1 VIVANWKANGD
12 IKKNYLWC
20 ETFQN
25 LLDKSGFNYVGISPS
40 HIHFHQLN
48 TFFKE
53 TNVMIGMQDIYI
65 EGGAITGSISA
76 EMASADGCAFCL
88 VGHSERREIFN
99 EDGNLI
105 SKKINSLLKNNIKP
119 ILCIGESF
127 EEYKAGNTRDK
138 LKSQIIESIP
148 KSYVL
153 NELIIAYEPIWA
165 IGSGKTPEAEEVN
178 SIHEF
183 IKDVVQSATAN
194 NIVPKVLYGGSVND
208 INASDFFDED
218 SIDGALVGGASLDA
232 NIFANIVNIY
242 KRLKKI

>member
-1 VIVANWKANGD
+1 MIVANWKANGD

-25 LLDKSGFNYVGISPS
+25 LLDKSGFDYVGISPS

-165 IGSGKTPEAEEVN
+165 IGSGRTPEAEEVN

-208 INASDFFDED
+208 INANDFFEED

>member
-1 VIVANWKANGD
+1 MIVANWKANGD

-20 ETFQN
+20 ETFQD

-53 TNVMIGMQDIYI
+53 TNAMIGMQDIYI

-76 EMASADGCAFCL
+76 EMASADGCSFCL

-99 EDGNLI
+99 EDSNLI

-127 EEYKAGNTRDK
+127 EEHKAGNTRDK

-165 IGSGKTPEAEEVN
+165 IGSGKTPEVEEVN

-208 INASDFFDED
+208 INANDFFEED
-218 SIDGALVGGASLDA
+218 CIDGALVGGASLDA

>member
-1 VIVANWKANGD
+1 MIVANWKANGD

-25 LLDKSGFNYVGISPS
+25 LLDKSSFSYVGISPS

-53 TNVMIGMQDIYI
+53 TNAMIGMQDIYI

-76 EMASADGCAFCL
+76 EMASADGCSFCI

-105 SKKINSLLKNNIKP
+105 SKKISSLLKNNINP

-165 IGSGKTPEAEEVN
+165 IGSGRTPEAEEVN

-208 INASDFFDED
+208 INANDFFEED

>member
-1 VIVANWKANGD
+1 
-12 IKKNYLWC
+12 
-20 ETFQN
+20 
-25 LLDKSGFNYVGISPS
+25 
-40 HIHFHQLN
+40 
-48 TFFKE
+48 
-53 TNVMIGMQDIYI
+53 MIGMQDIYI

-119 ILCIGESF
+119 VLCIGESF
-127 EEYKAGNTRDK
+127 EEHKAGNTRDK

-208 INASDFFDED
+208 INANNFFKED

>member
-12 IKKNYLWC
+12 IKKNYIWC

-25 LLDKSGFNYVGISPS
+25 LLDKSSFKYVGISPS
-40 HIHFHQLN
+40 HMHFHQLN

-53 TNVMIGMQDIYI
+53 TNAMIGMQDIYI

-76 EMASADGCAFCL
+76 EMASDDGCSFCL

-99 EDGNLI
+99 EDSNLI

-127 EEYKAGNTRDK
+127 EEHKSGKTRDK
-138 LKSQIIESIP
+138 LKSQIIESVP
-148 KSYVL
+148 KSDFF

-165 IGSGKTPEAEEVN
+165 IGSGKTPEPEEVN

-194 NIVPKVLYGGSVND
+194 NIVPKVLDGGSVND
-208 INASDFFDED
+208 INANDFFEED

>member
-12 IKKNYLWC
+12 IKKNYIWC

-25 LLDKSGFNYVGISPS
+25 LLDKSSFKYVGISPS
-40 HIHFHQLN
+40 HMHFHQLN

-53 TNVMIGMQDIYI
+53 TNAMIGMQDIYI

-76 EMASADGCAFCL
+76 EMASADGCSFCL

-99 EDGNLI
+99 EDSNLI
-105 SKKINSLLKNNIKP
+105 NKKINSLLKNNIKP

-127 EEYKAGNTRDK
+127 EEHKSGKTRDK
-138 LKSQIIESIP
+138 LKSQIIESVP
-148 KSYVL
+148 KSDFFS
-153 NELIIAYEPIWA
+153 ELIIAYEPIWA
-165 IGSGKTPEAEEVN
+165 IGSGKTPKPEEVN

-183 IKDVVQSATAN
+183 IKDVVQSATAI

-208 INASDFFDED
+208 INANDFFEKD

>member
-1 VIVANWKANGD
+1 MIVANWKANGD
-12 IKKNYLWC
+12 IKKNYIWC

-25 LLDKSGFNYVGISPS
+25 LLDKSSFKYVGISPS
-40 HIHFHQLN
+40 HMHFHQLN

-53 TNVMIGMQDIYI
+53 TNAMIGMQDIYI

-76 EMASADGCAFCL
+76 EMASDDGCSFCL

-99 EDGNLI
+99 EDSNLI
-105 SKKINSLLKNNIKP
+105 SKKIKSLLKNNIQP

-127 EEYKAGNTRDK
+127 EEHKSGKTRDK
-138 LKSQIIESIP
+138 LKSQIIESVP
-148 KSYVL
+148 KSDFF

-165 IGSGKTPEAEEVN
+165 IGSGKTPEPEEVN

-194 NIVPKVLYGGSVND
+194 NIVPKVLYGGSVNGA
-208 INASDFFDED
+208 NATNFLKEE
-218 SIDGALVGGASLDA
+218 SIDGALVGGASMDA
-232 NIFANIVNIY
+232 NVFANIVNTY

>member
-25 LLDKSGFNYVGISPS
+25 LLDKSSFNYVGISPS

-76 EMASADGCAFCL
+76 EMASADGCSFCL

-105 SKKINSLLKNNIKP
+105 SKKISSLLKNNINP

-127 EEYKAGNTRDK
+127 EEHKEGNTRDK

-148 KSYVL
+148 KSDVL

-165 IGSGKTPEAEEVN
+165 IGSGKTPEVEEVN

-208 INASDFFDED
+208 INANDFFEED

>member
-1 VIVANWKANGD
+1 MIVANWKANGD

-25 LLDKSGFNYVGISPS
+25 LLDKSSFNYVGISPS
-40 HIHFHQLN
+40 HMHFHQLN

-53 TNVMIGMQDIYI
+53 TNAMIGMQDIYI

-76 EMASADGCAFCL
+76 EMASADGCSFCI

-105 SKKINSLLKNNIKP
+105 SKKISSLLKNNIKP
-119 ILCIGESF
+119 ILCIGETF
-127 EEYKAGNTRDK
+127 EEHKAGNTRDK

-148 KSYVL
+148 KSYIL

-208 INASDFFDED
+208 INANDFFDED
-218 SIDGALVGGASLDA
+218 CIDGALVGGASLDA

>member
-25 LLDKSGFNYVGISPS
+25 LLDKSSFNYVGISPS

-76 EMASADGCAFCL
+76 EMASADGCSFCL

-105 SKKINSLLKNNIKP
+105 SKKISSLLKNNINP

-127 EEYKAGNTRDK
+127 EEHKEGNTRDK

-148 KSYVL
+148 KSDVL

-165 IGSGKTPEAEEVN
+165 IGSGKTPEVEEVN

-208 INASDFFDED
+208 INANDFFDED

>member
-1 VIVANWKANGD
+1 MIVANWKANGD
-12 IKKNYLWC
+12 TKKNYLWC

-76 EMASADGCAFCL
+76 EMASADGCSFCL

-105 SKKINSLLKNNIKP
+105 SKKISSLLKNNINP

-127 EEYKAGNTRDK
+127 EEHKEGNTRDK

-148 KSYVL
+148 KSDVL

>member
-1 VIVANWKANGD
+1 MIVANWKANGD
-12 IKKNYLWC
+12 IKKNYIWC

-25 LLDKSGFNYVGISPS
+25 LLDKSSFKYVGISPS
-40 HIHFHQLN
+40 HMHFHQLN

-53 TNVMIGMQDIYI
+53 TNAMIGMQDIYI

-76 EMASADGCAFCL
+76 EMASADGCSFCL

-99 EDGNLI
+99 EDSNLI

-127 EEYKAGNTRDK
+127 EEHKSGKTRDK
-138 LKSQIIESIP
+138 LKSQIIESVP
-148 KSYVL
+148 KSDFF

-165 IGSGKTPEAEEVN
+165 IGSGKTPEPEEVN

-208 INASDFFDED
+208 INANDFFEED

>member
-1 VIVANWKANGD
+1 
-12 IKKNYLWC
+12 
-20 ETFQN
+20 
-25 LLDKSGFNYVGISPS
+25 
-40 HIHFHQLN
+40 
-48 TFFKE
+48 
-53 TNVMIGMQDIYI
+53 MIGMQDIYI

-76 EMASADGCAFCL
+76 EMASADGCSFCL
-88 VGHSERREIFN
+88 VGHSERRQIFN

-105 SKKINSLLKNNIKP
+105 SKKISSLLKNNIKP

-127 EEYKAGNTRDK
+127 EEHKAGNTRDK
-138 LKSQIIESIP
+138 LKSQILESIP

-165 IGSGKTPEAEEVN
+165 IGSGRTPEAEEVN

>member
-1 VIVANWKANGD
+1 
-12 IKKNYLWC
+12 
-20 ETFQN
+20 
-25 LLDKSGFNYVGISPS
+25 
-40 HIHFHQLN
+40 
-48 TFFKE
+48 
-53 TNVMIGMQDIYI
+53 MIGMQDIYI

-76 EMASADGCAFCL
+76 EMASADGCSFCL

-105 SKKINSLLKNNIKP
+105 SKKISSLLKNNIKP

-127 EEYKAGNTRDK
+127 EEHKAGNTRDK

-165 IGSGKTPEAEEVN
+165 IGSGRTPEAEEVN

-208 INASDFFDED
+208 INANDFFDED

>member
-1 VIVANWKANGD
+1 
-12 IKKNYLWC
+12 
-20 ETFQN
+20 
-25 LLDKSGFNYVGISPS
+25 
-40 HIHFHQLN
+40 
-48 TFFKE
+48 
-53 TNVMIGMQDIYI
+53 MIGMQDIYI

-76 EMASADGCAFCL
+76 EMASADGCSFCL

-105 SKKINSLLKNNIKP
+105 SKKISSLLKNNIKP

-127 EEYKAGNTRDK
+127 EEHKAGNTRDK

-208 INASDFFDED
+208 INANNFFKED

>member
-1 VIVANWKANGD
+1 
-12 IKKNYLWC
+12 
-20 ETFQN
+20 
-25 LLDKSGFNYVGISPS
+25 
-40 HIHFHQLN
+40 
-48 TFFKE
+48 
-53 TNVMIGMQDIYI
+53 MIGMQDIYI

-208 INASDFFDED
+208 INANNFFKED

>member
-1 VIVANWKANGD
+1 MIVANWKANGD
-12 IKKNYLWC
+12 IKNNHVWC

-25 LLDKSGFNYVGISPS
+25 LLDKSSFKYVGISPS

-53 TNVMIGMQDIYI
+53 TNAMIGMQDIYI

-76 EMASADGCAFCL
+76 EMASADGCSFCL

-99 EDGNLI
+99 EDSNLI

-127 EEYKAGNTRDK
+127 EEHKSGKTQDK
-138 LKSQIIESIP
+138 LKSQIIESFP
-148 KSYVL
+148 KSDFS

-165 IGSGKTPEAEEVN
+165 IGSGKTPEPEEVN

-208 INASDFFDED
+208 INANNFFKED

>member
-1 VIVANWKANGD
+1 MIVANWKANGD

-25 LLDKSGFNYVGISPS
+25 LLDKSSFSYVGISPS

-53 TNVMIGMQDIYI
+53 TNAMIGMQDIYI

-76 EMASADGCAFCL
+76 EMASADGCSFCL

-105 SKKINSLLKNNIKP
+105 SKKISSLLKNNIKP

-127 EEYKAGNTRDK
+127 EEHKAGNTRDK

-148 KSYVL
+148 KSHFFD
-153 NELIIAYEPIWA
+153 ELIIAYEPIWA
-165 IGSGKTPEAEEVN
+165 IGSGKTPESEEVN

-208 INASDFFDED
+208 INANDFFDED

>member
-1 VIVANWKANGD
+1 
-12 IKKNYLWC
+12 
-20 ETFQN
+20 
-25 LLDKSGFNYVGISPS
+25 
-40 HIHFHQLN
+40 
-48 TFFKE
+48 
-53 TNVMIGMQDIYI
+53 MIGMQDIYI

-76 EMASADGCAFCL
+76 EMASADGCSFCL

-105 SKKINSLLKNNIKP
+105 SKKISSLLKNNIKP

-127 EEYKAGNTRDK
+127 EEHKAGNTRDK

-165 IGSGKTPEAEEVN
+165 IGSGRTPEAEEVN

>member
-1 VIVANWKANGD
+1 MIVANWKANGD
-12 IKKNYLWC
+12 IKNNHVWC

-25 LLDKSGFNYVGISPS
+25 LLDKTSFNYVGISPS
-40 HIHFHQLN
+40 HMHFHQLN

-53 TNVMIGMQDIYI
+53 TNAMIGMQDIYI

-76 EMASADGCAFCL
+76 EMASADGCSFCL

-99 EDGNLI
+99 EDSNLI

-127 EEYKAGNTRDK
+127 EEHKAGNTRDK
-138 LKSQIIESIP
+138 LKSQIVESIP

-165 IGSGKTPEAEEVN
+165 IGSGKTPKAEEVN

-208 INASDFFDED
+208 INANDFFDED

>member
-1 VIVANWKANGD
+1 MIVANWKANGD

-25 LLDKSGFNYVGISPS
+25 LLDKSSFSYVGISPS

-53 TNVMIGMQDIYI
+53 TNAMIGMQDIYI

-76 EMASADGCAFCL
+76 EMASADGCSFCL

-105 SKKINSLLKNNIKP
+105 SKKISSLLKNNIKP

-127 EEYKAGNTRDK
+127 EEHKAGNTRDK
-138 LKSQIIESIP
+138 LKSQIVESIP

-165 IGSGKTPEAEEVN
+165 VGSGKTPKAEEVN

-208 INASDFFDED
+208 INANDFFEED

>member
-1 VIVANWKANGD
+1 
-12 IKKNYLWC
+12 
-20 ETFQN
+20 
-25 LLDKSGFNYVGISPS
+25 
-40 HIHFHQLN
+40 
-48 TFFKE
+48 
-53 TNVMIGMQDIYI
+53 
-65 EGGAITGSISA
+65 
-76 EMASADGCAFCL
+76 MASADGCSFCL

-105 SKKINSLLKNNIKP
+105 SKKISSLLENNIKP

-127 EEYKAGNTRDK
+127 EEHKAGNTRDK

-208 INASDFFDED
+208 INANDFFEED

>member
-1 VIVANWKANGD
+1 M
-12 IKKNYLWC
+12 
-20 ETFQN
+20 
-25 LLDKSGFNYVGISPS
+25 
-40 HIHFHQLN
+40 HFHQLN

-53 TNVMIGMQDIYI
+53 TNAMIGMQDIYI

-76 EMASADGCAFCL
+76 EMASADGCSFCL

-105 SKKINSLLKNNIKP
+105 NKKINSLLKNNIKP

-127 EEYKAGNTRDK
+127 EEHKAGNTRDK

-165 IGSGKTPEAEEVN
+165 IGSGRTPEAEEVN

>member
-12 IKKNYLWC
+12 IKKNYIWC

-25 LLDKSGFNYVGISPS
+25 LLDKSSFKYVGISPS
-40 HIHFHQLN
+40 HMHFHQLN

-53 TNVMIGMQDIYI
+53 TNAMIGMQDIYI

-76 EMASADGCAFCL
+76 EMASDDGCSFCL

-99 EDGNLI
+99 EDSNLI
-105 SKKINSLLKNNIKP
+105 SKKIKSLLKNNIQP

-127 EEYKAGNTRDK
+127 EEHKSGKTRDK
-138 LKSQIIESIP
+138 LKSQIIESVP
-148 KSYVL
+148 KSDFF

-165 IGSGKTPEAEEVN
+165 IGSGKTPEPEEVN

-208 INASDFFDED
+208 INANDFFEED

>member
-1 VIVANWKANGD
+1 MIVANWKANGD

-25 LLDKSGFNYVGISPS
+25 LLDKSSFNYVGISPS

-76 EMASADGCAFCL
+76 EMASADGCSFCL

-105 SKKINSLLKNNIKP
+105 SKKISSLLKNNINP

-127 EEYKAGNTRDK
+127 EEHKSGKTRDK
-138 LKSQIIESIP
+138 LKSQIIESVP
-148 KSYVL
+148 KSDFF

-208 INASDFFDED
+208 INANDFFEED
-218 SIDGALVGGASLDA
+218 CIDGALVGGASLDA

-242 KRLKKI
+242 KRHKKI

>member
-1 VIVANWKANGD
+1 
-12 IKKNYLWC
+12 
-20 ETFQN
+20 
-25 LLDKSGFNYVGISPS
+25 
-40 HIHFHQLN
+40 
-48 TFFKE
+48 
-53 TNVMIGMQDIYI
+53 MIGMQDIYI

-76 EMASADGCAFCL
+76 EMASADGCSFCL

-105 SKKINSLLKNNIKP
+105 SKKISSLLKNNIKP

-127 EEYKAGNTRDK
+127 EEHKAGNTRNK

-153 NELIIAYEPIWA
+153 NELIVAYEPIWA
-165 IGSGKTPEAEEVN
+165 IGSGKTPKAEEVN

-208 INASDFFDED
+208 INANDFFEED

>member
-1 VIVANWKANGD
+1 MIVANWKANGD

-48 TFFKE
+48 TFFIE

-76 EMASADGCAFCL
+76 EMASADGCSFCL

-99 EDGNLI
+99 EDSNLI
-105 SKKINSLLKNNIKP
+105 SKKISSLLKNNINP

-127 EEYKAGNTRDK
+127 EEHKAGNTRDK

-148 KSYVL
+148 KSDVL

-218 SIDGALVGGASLDA
+218 SIDGALVGGASLNA

>member
-25 LLDKSGFNYVGISPS
+25 LLDKSSFNYVGISPS

-76 EMASADGCAFCL
+76 EMASADGCSFCL

-105 SKKINSLLKNNIKP
+105 SKKISSLLKNNIKP

-127 EEYKAGNTRDK
+127 EEHKSGKTRDK
-138 LKSQIIESIP
+138 LKSQIIESVP
-148 KSYVL
+148 KSDFF

-165 IGSGKTPEAEEVN
+165 IGSGKTPEPEEVN

-208 INASDFFDED
+208 INANDFFEED

>member
-1 VIVANWKANGD
+1 MIVANWKANGD

-25 LLDKSGFNYVGISPS
+25 LLDKSSFNYVGISPS

-53 TNVMIGMQDIYI
+53 TNAMIGMQDIYI

-76 EMASADGCAFCL
+76 EMASADGCSFCL

-99 EDGNLI
+99 EDSNLI

-127 EEYKAGNTRDK
+127 EEHKSGKTQDK
-138 LKSQIIESIP
+138 LKSQIIESFP
-148 KSYVL
+148 KSDFS

-165 IGSGKTPEAEEVN
+165 IGSGKTPEPEEVN

-208 INASDFFDED
+208 INANDFFDED

>member
-1 VIVANWKANGD
+1 
-12 IKKNYLWC
+12 
-20 ETFQN
+20 
-25 LLDKSGFNYVGISPS
+25 
-40 HIHFHQLN
+40 
-48 TFFKE
+48 
-53 TNVMIGMQDIYI
+53 
-65 EGGAITGSISA
+65 
-76 EMASADGCAFCL
+76 MASADGCSFCL

-99 EDGNLI
+99 EDGSLI
-105 SKKINSLLKNNIKP
+105 NKKINSLLKNNIKP

-127 EEYKAGNTRDK
+127 EEHKAGNTRDK

-165 IGSGKTPEAEEVN
+165 IGSGRTPEAEEVN

>member
-165 IGSGKTPEAEEVN
+165 IGSGKTPEVEEVN

-208 INASDFFDED
+208 INANNFFKED

>member
-1 VIVANWKANGD
+1 
-12 IKKNYLWC
+12 
-20 ETFQN
+20 
-25 LLDKSGFNYVGISPS
+25 
-40 HIHFHQLN
+40 
-48 TFFKE
+48 
-53 TNVMIGMQDIYI
+53 MIGMQDIYI

-76 EMASADGCAFCL
+76 EMASADGCSFCL

-105 SKKINSLLKNNIKP
+105 SKKISSLLKNNIKP

-127 EEYKAGNTRDK
+127 EEHKAGNTRDK
-138 LKSQIIESIP
+138 LKSQILESIP

-165 IGSGKTPEAEEVN
+165 IGSGRTPEAEEVN

>member
-1 VIVANWKANGD
+1 MIVANWKANGD

-25 LLDKSGFNYVGISPS
+25 LLDKSSFSYVGISPS

-53 TNVMIGMQDIYI
+53 TNAMIGMQDIYI

-76 EMASADGCAFCL
+76 EMASADGCSFCL

-105 SKKINSLLKNNIKP
+105 SKKISSLLKNNIKP

-127 EEYKAGNTRDK
+127 EEHKSGKTRDK
-138 LKSQIIESIP
+138 LKSQIIESVP
-148 KSYVL
+148 KSDFF

-165 IGSGKTPEAEEVN
+165 IGSGKTPEPEEVN

-208 INASDFFDED
+208 INANDFFEED

>member
-25 LLDKSGFNYVGISPS
+25 LLDKSSFSYVGISPS

-76 EMASADGCAFCL
+76 EMASADGCSFCL

-105 SKKINSLLKNNIKP
+105 SKKISSLLKNNIKP

-127 EEYKAGNTRDK
+127 EEHKAGNTRDK
-138 LKSQIIESIP
+138 LKSQIIESVP
-148 KSYVL
+148 KSDFF

-165 IGSGKTPEAEEVN
+165 IGSGKTPEPEEVN

-208 INASDFFDED
+208 INANDFFEED

>member
-1 VIVANWKANGD
+1 MIVANWKANGD

-25 LLDKSGFNYVGISPS
+25 LLDKSSFNYVGISPS

-53 TNVMIGMQDIYI
+53 TNAMIGMQDIYI

-76 EMASADGCAFCL
+76 EMASADGCSFCL

-105 SKKINSLLKNNIKP
+105 SKKISSLLKNNIKP

-127 EEYKAGNTRDK
+127 EEHKSGKTRDK
-138 LKSQIIESIP
+138 LKSQIIESVP
-148 KSYVL
+148 KSDFF

-165 IGSGKTPEAEEVN
+165 IGSGKTPEPEEVN

-208 INASDFFDED
+208 INANDFFEED

>member
-1 VIVANWKANGD
+1 MIVANWKANGD
-12 IKKNYLWC
+12 IKNNHVWC

-25 LLDKSGFNYVGISPS
+25 LLDKSSFKYVGISPS

-48 TFFKE
+48 TFFRE
-53 TNVMIGMQDIYI
+53 TNAMIGMQDIYI

-76 EMASADGCAFCL
+76 EMASADGCSFCL

-99 EDGNLI
+99 EDSNLI

-127 EEYKAGNTRDK
+127 EEHKAGNTRDK

-165 IGSGKTPEAEEVN
+165 IGSGKTPKAEEVN

-208 INASDFFDED
+208 INANDFFDED